1 MPNKRARAAEAMANN
16 SLALE
21 LEARDIRA
29 LRRGGAIALGGGVV
43 VLVVMLLAPSLRLHA
58 LWALPLWVCICL
70 FGEQAVEA
78 GKESYKA
85 VASGLEGEVYA
96 AHRILEMNPG
106 FQLLNEVLLPNSR
119 SRTGHTECDFV
130 VLGRKAVYL
139 VEVKNNQ
146 GTIFVDEDAPDW
158 VVRQGECQHSMRN
171 PIKQVAIQ
179 KNRLVNLLKERGVAP
194 IVQPMVAFSSSQVR
208 FEGQKKTQVPIF
220 ANPLR
225 HMEDRMLR
233 YEEAL
238 SDWPDLDQKALKGTL
253 LALHHEALEG
263 AKDTA

>member
-1 MPNKRARAAEAMANN
+1 MPSKRARAAEAMAHN

-21 LEARDIRA
+21 LLARDRRA

-43 VLVVMLLAPSLRLHA
+43 VLVVMLLAPSLRLHV

-70 FGEQAVEA
+70 FGEQMVEA
-78 GKESYKA
+78 GKASYQA
-85 VASGLEGEVYA
+85 VASGLEGEVYT
-96 AHRILEMNPG
+96 AHRILEMNPD

-146 GTIFVDEDAPDW
+146 GTIFVDEDASDW
-158 VVRQGECQHSMRN
+158 VVRQGKCQHSMRN

-179 KNRLVNLLKERGVAP
+179 QNRLVNLLKKRGLAP
-194 IVQPMVAFSSSQVR
+194 IVQPMVAFSNRQVR
-208 FEGQKKTQVPIF
+208 FEGQKKTRVPIF
-220 ANPLR
+220 TNPLR
-225 HMEDRMLR
+225 HMEDRILR
-233 YEEAL
+233 YEESL
-238 SDWPDLDQKALKGTL
+238 RDRPDLDHEALRGTL
-253 LALHHEALEG
+253 LALHREALEG
-263 AKDTA
+263 AKDPA